1 MRFQSL
7 FLLLFVPASLSS
19 FHHRLRISDRGHSER
34 RMRRASDSK
43 INPKHN
49 EIFESDDESEN
60 DEPEHR
66 QMSRRKVRTSMYSE
80 DDHNI
85 LIYCSSIHF
94 KIHPPTPHFVL

>member
-1 MRFQSL
+1 
-7 FLLLFVPASLSS
+7 
-19 FHHRLRISDRGHSER
+19 
-34 RMRRASDSK
+34 MRRASDSK

-66 QMSRRKVRTSMYSE
+66 QMSRRKVRTSIYSE

-85 LIYCSSIHF
+85 LIHCSSIHF